1 MKMLVV
7 VNVVQRAIYVIWR
20 KKMREPRLDDDFA
33 LGKLDDLDE
42 DGEPIEVDEPY
53 DTLEEK
59 YED

>member
-1 MKMLVV
+1 MRVV

-20 KKMREPRLDDDFA
+20 NKMIEPRLDDDFA

-42 DGEPIEVDEPY
+42 DGEPVEADESY

>member
-1 MKMLVV
+1 M
-7 VNVVQRAIYVIWR
+7 I
-20 KKMREPRLDDDFA
+20 EPRLDDDFA

-59 YED
+59 YGD

>member
-1 MKMLVV
+1 MKMRVV
-7 VNVVQRAIYVIWR
+7 VNVAQRAIYVIWR
-20 KKMREPRLDDDFA
+20 KKMSEPRLDDDFA

-42 DGEPIEVDEPY
+42 DGEPIEVDESY

>member
-1 MKMLVV
+1 MKMRVV
-7 VNVVQRAIYVIWR
+7 VNAVRFARYVIWR
-20 KKMREPRLDDDFA
+20 KKMSEPRVDDDFA

-42 DGEPIEVDEPY
+42 DGEPVEADESY

>member
-1 MKMLVV
+1 MKMRVV
-7 VNVVQRAIYVIWR
+7 VNVAQRAIYVIWR
-20 KKMREPRLDDDFA
+20 KKMSEPRVDDDFA

-42 DGEPIEVDEPY
+42 DGEPVEADEPY

>member
-20 KKMREPRLDDDFA
+20 RKMIEPRLDDDFA

-59 YED
+59 YGD